1 MLQLLVQHVG
11 TDMDTDEDA
20 DAATDADADRRKMVW
35 SFPLKVLEIM
45 LFVI

>member
-11 TDMDTDEDA
+11 TDMDTDE

-45 LFVI
+45 LFDI